1 MEGLDI
7 FLNIGIIA
15 FFVSLLM
22 LIGGV
27 ILLVISVV
35 KTVKGKKKIGGIV
48 AGGIMTL
55 LGLITVFYTFG
66 MVLLGGY
73 AGIMATSSEASK
85 IQYKITSAIEDKDAD
100 DLSDLFAKRSYSG
113 DEIKP
118 EDAEQLLSYLEDY
131 EISSKSIAGT
141 SWHNDIKEVEYKY
154 VLENDDG
161 DKSTLIFYCIT
172 LANDSNRKYVGIQ
185 YIKLTQGKSIT
196 EYGTKPK
203 LN

>member
-1 MEGLDI
+1 MEGLNT

-15 FFVSLLM
+15 FFVSLLL

-35 KTVKGKKKIGGIV
+35 KTVNGKKKIGGIV
-48 AGGIMTL
+48 AGGVMTL
-55 LGLITVFYTFG
+55 LGLIFIFNTFG

-73 AGIMATSSEASK
+73 AGAMATSSEASK
-85 IQYKITSAIEDKDAD
+85 IQYNITKAIEAKDAD

-113 DEIKP
+113 DEIELK
-118 EDAEQLLSYLEDY
+118 DAEQLFGYLEDY
-131 EISSKSIAGT
+131 EITSKTIVGT
-141 SWHNDIKEVEYKY
+141 SFHNDIREVEYKY

-161 DKSTLIFYCIT
+161 DKSTLFFYCIT
-172 LANDSNRKYVGIQ
+172 VANDSNRKYVGIQ
-185 YIKLTQGKSIT
+185 YIQLNQGKSVT

-203 LN
+203 LK